1 VIPIKSIPKILL
13 ATVIGVLLFMGI
25 MPDKIGRMPE
35 SVFFLIVGGSLL
47 VGWLVATGI
56 FRLAR
61 WLLSHERGN
70 QQ

>member
-13 ATVIGVLLFMGI
+13 ATIIGVSLFMGI
-25 MPDKIGRMPE
+25 MPDKIGKMPE
-35 SVFFLIVGGSLL
+35 SVFFLIFGGSLL
-47 VGWLVATGI
+47 VGWLAATGV

-61 WLLSHERGN
+61 WLLSHQRGN

>member
-13 ATVIGVLLFMGI
+13 SMVLAVLLFMGI

-35 SVFFLIVGGSLL
+35 FVFFLILGGSLL

-61 WLLSHERGN
+61 WLLSHERWN